1 MVDAILPFENKFE
14 ALVKAKLG
22 KMLMCQPLADSM
34 RRRVYTVHIDGCMY
48 GPWEPGFRGA
58 IACWPCCVSHHVTQ
72 WY

>member
-14 ALVKAKLG
+14 ALVKANLG

-48 GPWEPGFRGA
+48 GP
-58 IACWPCCVSHHVTQ
+58 
-72 WY
+72 